1 MRSSFDPL
9 TNSSTSQDG
18 TFRIEALSGLF
29 LFCSKNSFFFVI
41 HVSEVERVGKMIK
54 KLQTERV

>member
-1 MRSSFDPL
+1 MRDRDRDRRV
-9 TNSSTSQDG
+9 TWT
-18 TFRIEALSGLF
+18 TFAILAM
-29 LFCSKNSFFFVI
+29 FVI